1 MLSVKLSA
9 NALSVTPL
17 DIDFTL
23 SFEQGIVGLT
33 GPSGCGKT
41 TLLRTIVGLES
52 AFDGKI
58 TLDQLTAFDC
68 SMSTS
73 KSINVAPEKR
83 GIGLVFQHPTLFSHL
98 DVKGNLAFAQKRGL
112 GQGITLKQVV
122 DWCGIADLLNH
133 RVDELS
139 GGQKQRVALG
149 RALIQQPKLLLLD
162 EPFTGI
168 DVASRRDL
176 IAALKT
182 VNQQLGLPMLMVSH
196 DVNDIRLLC
205 GELMLM
211 EQGKITA
218 FGDTLSLLNNYQTG
232 QFLEQNISATI
243 ACDVTSIEFHD
254 LAQNNMT
261 QNNIVQSNTLQ
272 KTIGLSIENQTIELC
287 YSRPLQEGQSLMAVI
302 DANDVSVS
310 LSRHLD
316 SSIVNCL
323 ACELKDFVL
332 LPCGHQLL
340 YLSVGDVA
348 QSQQIIFAKVTQKS
362 VQRLNLKLGMQI
374 YAQFKAT
381 AVKLLV

>member
-1 MLSVKLSA
+1 MEKGLLMLSVKLNT

-17 DIDFTL
+17 DVDFTL
-23 SFEQGIVGLT
+23 KFNQGIVGLT

-41 TLLRTIVGLES
+41 TLLRTIVGLEN

-58 TLDQLTAFDC
+58 ELNESALFDC
-68 SMSTS
+68 RQS
-73 KSINVAPEKR
+73 KGINVTSEKR

-98 DVKGNLAFAQKRGL
+98 DVKGNLAFAQKRAL
-112 GQGITLKQVV
+112 GQGITLKQVI
-122 DWCGIADLLNH
+122 DWCGLVDLLES

-139 GGQKQRVALG
+139 GGQKQRVALA

-176 IAALKT
+176 ITALKM
-182 VNQQLGLPMLMVSH
+182 VNQQVGLPMLMVSH

-211 EQGKITA
+211 EQGKITTL
-218 FGDTLSLLNNYQTG
+218 GDTLSLLNNYQTG
-232 QFLEQNISATI
+232 QLLEQNISATI
-243 ACDVTSIEFHD
+243 ECHVTSIETND
-254 LAQNNMT
+254 LAQSNT
-261 QNNIVQSNTLQ
+261 AQNNTLQ
-272 KTIGLSIENQTIELC
+272 KTISLSIENHTIELC
-287 YSRPLQEGQSLMAVI
+287 DNRHLQVGQSLMAVI
-302 DANDVSVS
+302 SADDVSVS

-323 ACELKDFVL
+323 ACELKDLVS

-340 YLSVGDVA
+340 YLAVGNSVK
-348 QSQQIIFAKVTQKS
+348 SQQTIFAKVTQKS